1 MVSNESSDLRFKSAN
16 DIHVIGNEGF
26 YADSKTVNITAQG
39 DVKFGVL
46 DPKFVSIIKK
56 NLLLQDWKGLVVGK
70 DK

>member
-1 MVSNESSDLRFKSAN
+1 MRFKSAN

-56 NLLLQDWKGLVVGK
+56 NLLLQD
-70 DK
+70 